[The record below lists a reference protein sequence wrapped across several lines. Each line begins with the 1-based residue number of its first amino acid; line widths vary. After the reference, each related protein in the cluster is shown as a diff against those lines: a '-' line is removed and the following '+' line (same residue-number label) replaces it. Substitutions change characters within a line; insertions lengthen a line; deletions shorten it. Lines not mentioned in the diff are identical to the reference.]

1 MRPRYNLNAI
11 PQFITDGH
19 YGVDVS
25 WRFLEKWLAGHEYD
39 VDPPYQRSHVWTR
52 RQASRYVEYCL
63 QGGRY
68 SRELRWNSRGY
79 NTTSQKKWQHLPV
92 DKLASTTL
100 ELVDGKQ
107 RLKAVRSFLADELE
121 VFNGILCSDFDGFE
135 MALKLHLSFRMTVN
149 SLDFKADV
157 LQWYLDLN
165 SGGTVH
171 TDEELSKVREMLQA
185 LKTEGVV

>member
-1 MRPRYNLNAI
+1 MRPRYHISTI

-25 WRFLEKWLAGHEYD
+25 WRFLEKWLEGHTYD
-39 VDPPYQRSHVWTR
+39 VDSPYQRSHVWTR
-52 RQASRYVEYCL
+52 QQASRFVEYCL
-63 QGGRY
+63 KGGRH
-68 SRELRWNSRGY
+68 SRELRWNRRGY
-79 NTTSQKKWQHLPV
+79 NTTGKKRWQDMPA
-92 DKLASTTL
+92 DKLASTNL

-121 VFNGILCSDFDGFE
+121 VFDGVLCSDFDGLE
-135 MALKLHLSFRMTVN
+135 MAFKLHLSFRMTVN
-149 SLDFKADV
+149 SLDYQVEV

-171 TDEELSKVREMLQA
+171 TDDELDKVKKMLQD
-185 LKTEGVV
+185 LTQVEGV